1 MAAAGS
7 DGSCHSQFFLIQF
20 GYSLRC
26 VLAISGC
33 SIVRLPTHQDKRG
46 SLTFVESA
54 VHVPFHIRRVYYLH
68 SSAGNLKRGVHA
80 HKKLR
85 QLIVSISGSF
95 DVFVDDG
102 FENKTYRLDKPVEG
116 LLISG
121 VIWREIINLSSN
133 DVCLVLASELFD
145 ETDYVH
151 DYDLFKQLV
160 SKK

>member
-1 MAAAGS
+1 M
-7 DGSCHSQFFLIQF
+7 
-20 GYSLRC
+20 
-26 VLAISGC
+26 
-33 SIVRLPTHQDKRG
+33 
-46 SLTFVESA
+46 
-54 VHVPFHIRRVYYLH
+54 
-68 SSAGNLKRGVHA
+68 
-80 HKKLR
+80 
-85 QLIVSISGSF
+85 
-95 DVFVDDG
+95 DDG